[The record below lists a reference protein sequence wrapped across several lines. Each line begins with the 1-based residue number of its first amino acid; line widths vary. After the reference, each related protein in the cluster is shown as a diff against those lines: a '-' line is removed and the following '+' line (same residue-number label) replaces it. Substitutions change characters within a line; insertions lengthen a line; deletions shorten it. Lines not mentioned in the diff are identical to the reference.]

1 MRRVVRAVT
10 MDFIGVGKRSLT
22 FLILFALGMELH
34 ARALAPID
42 RLPSGRL
49 LVGYATDRCLREE
62 DRIIAAVENGVNVI
76 IWSFAHFERQG
87 DGELRVHPTFNVD
100 KVRALRE
107 RLEGTGAEVA
117 HLVAFGGW
125 NGPHPSTKASGKQ
138 WFECWRIWNDKHGM
152 PFDGIDWDLEGHDDP
167 KATSAS
173 FTKALVDL
181 VSDFSV
187 VAHRAGF
194 TVALA
199 PAQSYLD
206 AATSEFSLR
215 LNHEPGVNPGKFP
228 EPEKVESFPYSGRNA
243 YAAIIHQAG
252 IDCFSLISIQ
262 LYEGYSRACYA
273 ITRLSIP
280 AETYIAD
287 TARKY
292 SSGFDVKFV
301 ENGEDSIGAT
311 TARIVVPPNKLSFG
325 FANAW
330 ADGNKFLRVQ
340 PKDIVSAYMRLPIH
354 ERPRGVMFW
363 VIDEEG
369 EPNYFAKDLSS
380 SFRVAEGESTSSSTG
395 EF

>member
-1 MRRVVRAVT
+1 MAFNVILFLLLSRRASLFFPPSDSWTCGGSVQDTILVSLTELYLAQTTTGPGPGEGGKKREAFFFDPIVTHCVGTQTVTVRMRRVVRAVT

-215 LNHEPGVNPGKFP
+215 LNHEPGVNPGKFQNQKRLNRSHTRVAMHTRPSFIRLESTASLLFLFSYMKAILEHATLLLVFLYLQKHILLILP
-228 EPEKVESFPYSGRNA
+228 E
-243 YAAIIHQAG
+243 
-252 IDCFSLISIQ
+252 
-262 LYEGYSRACYA
+262 
-273 ITRLSIP
+273 SIP
-280 AETYIAD
+280 
-287 TARKY
+287 
-292 SSGFDVKFV
+292 
-301 ENGEDSIGAT
+301 
-311 TARIVVPPNKLSFG
+311 
-325 FANAW
+325 
-330 ADGNKFLRVQ
+330 
-340 PKDIVSAYMRLPIH
+340 
-354 ERPRGVMFW
+354 
-363 VIDEEG
+363 
-369 EPNYFAKDLSS
+369 
-380 SFRVAEGESTSSSTG
+380 VALM
-395 EF
+395 